1 MPIIIRKSV
10 EMLSARDGHNGGAS
24 RTSVSLQGSTLRE
37 MGVREIVIERMESLD
52 GPLIIVVSKKLP
64 IPDKNIERISLL
76 LFVCFVKKQ

>member
-1 MPIIIRKSV
+1 
-10 EMLSARDGHNGGAS
+10 
-24 RTSVSLQGSTLRE
+24 